1 MSVLRIFVW
10 LLALVTA
17 LDTWAQTR
25 EFHRAVSETITLRHI
40 ILSKDEK
47 LSQKFC
53 DTPHP
58 YTDLAWREENLWT
71 DVCSSFSGFSELPRY
86 WKLTLHYKYKLLFT
100 RELPITVS
108 IVISA

>member
-1 MSVLRIFVW
+1 MGALRIFVW
-10 LLALVTA
+10 FLALVTA
-17 LDTWAQTR
+17 LDSWVQTR
-25 EFHRAVSETITLRHI
+25 EIRLAMTGMLSLRHTV
-40 ILSKDEK
+40 LSKDPE

-53 DTPHP
+53 ESAHPHLELF
-58 YTDLAWREENLWT
+58 YREENLWT

-86 WKLTLHYKYKLLFT
+86 WKLTVRYKYKLLFT